1 MSDADLAG
9 ESNTAPSV
17 IEQLGKAFLELEAHN
32 DVREEKILWKEI
44 EDHFHHLET
53 VMENKS
59 SEIESMEKAFKEEES
74 YFTSLLAEREAAV
87 AAKEQDMLDQIQEL
101 KDAAVAAIKE
111 AGANHQPEQET
122 MDVEDGKESKVSASI
137 GDTNAHFT
145 DPEEESPHKTGE
157 NADGAAPPAEVIKP
171 RPELTQLCVQM
182 DAKGLLNFIT
192 ENQNNI
198 REELSFALESATEP
212 GRLVLASLEGFY
224 PPNGTTREGDK
235 KDDTAL
241 QGTHVSCLV
250 ILEAMA
256 TLLARADPS
265 GEKFLNPEIKQQAKG
280 ISDAWKPKLADAGI
294 INNNAANGN
303 SLEAQAFLQI
313 LATFKIAS
321 EFDEE
326 ELCKLVLAASQHRQ
340 APALCRSLG
349 LTHKIPGIV
358 EALNERG
365 KQIDAVHFV
374 HEFHLTESYPL
385 ASLLRT
391 YLKDLRR
398 NAQGKGSKLGNATGG
413 QNDANAQE
421 LAAVKAVIQCIQE
434 YKLEAEYPLDPLQRR
449 AAQLDRS
456 LKPDRK
462 RFVDTGKP
470 QQFKKPRANG
480 GFFGARA
487 APGPTPGPAGTGRPA
502 PPVYGERGGAYAGI
516 AERYPV
522 SAAYNYQA
530 APSQQGYDQRP
541 YYYPQDERVT
551 AATGYNPTQA
561 SYGGYTTHQPYM

>member
-9 ESNTAPSV
+9 ESNTTPSL

-32 DVREEKILWKEI
+32 DVGDEKVLWKEI
-44 EDHFHHLET
+44 KDHFRHLET
-53 VMENKS
+53 VLEKKS
-59 SEIESMEKAFKEEES
+59 SGIESMEKAFKEEES

-111 AGANHQPEQET
+111 AQANHQPAQLET

-145 DPEEESPHKTGE
+145 DPEEESPLKTGE
-157 NADGAAPPAEVIKP
+157 NADGSAPPAEVIKP
-171 RPELTQLCVQM
+171 RPELTQLCEQM

-224 PPNGTTREGDK
+224 PPNGTTQEGDK

-241 QGTHVSCLV
+241 QGMRVSCLMV
-250 ILEAMA
+250 LEAMA

-280 ISDAWKPKLADAGI
+280 ISDAWKPKLADAGL

-349 LTHKIPGIV
+349 LTHKIPGW
-358 EALNERG
+358 
-365 KQIDAVHFV
+365 
-374 HEFHLTESYPL
+374 SYFKFPHPDGDSTILPL
-385 ASLLRT
+385 A
-391 YLKDLRR
+391 
-398 NAQGKGSKLGNATGG
+398 
-413 QNDANAQE
+413 
-421 LAAVKAVIQCIQE
+421 
-434 YKLEAEYPLDPLQRR
+434 
-449 AAQLDRS
+449 RS
-456 LKPDRK
+456 L
-462 RFVDTGKP
+462 
-470 QQFKKPRANG
+470 
-480 GFFGARA
+480 
-487 APGPTPGPAGTGRPA
+487 
-502 PPVYGERGGAYAGI
+502 
-516 AERYPV
+516 
-522 SAAYNYQA
+522 
-530 APSQQGYDQRP
+530 
-541 YYYPQDERVT
+541 
-551 AATGYNPTQA
+551 
-561 SYGGYTTHQPYM
+561 